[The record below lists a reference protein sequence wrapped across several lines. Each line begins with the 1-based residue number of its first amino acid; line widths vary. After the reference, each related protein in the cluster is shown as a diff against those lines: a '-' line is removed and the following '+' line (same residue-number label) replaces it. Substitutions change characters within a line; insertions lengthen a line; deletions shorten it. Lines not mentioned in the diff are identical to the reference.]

1 MGGMNRAPTTEERV
15 WAVLSHLSALTLG
28 MGIILPVI
36 GWSDQRRKS
45 NYSSFQCLQ
54 ALGYQSLGY
63 TIWILSTLLIAI
75 GFMLFALAALGRAE
89 DATAEMSSWI
99 VGSYVVIF
107 LFIGVYVIL
116 PIIAAFAC
124 AIGRDFRYPIMGD
137 RLARYLGYDAANDR
151 EWLIE
156 EHEDRW
162 VAAMGHVSVI
172 IVLWGMLAPFTGWVL
187 QGRRSLFLRF
197 QSLQTLVFQGGALI
211 LYFGAIFLYVFS
223 LFFLFAMFGWNDG
236 TNFDSPL
243 TIFGLVLFMVLLVI
257 AFLVALLVPL
267 LHIMGQWAG
276 YRTLKG
282 DEYRYP
288 LVGKLVER
296 RVAADGGGAKK

>member
-1 MGGMNRAPTTEERV
+1 MGGMNRTPTPEERV

-75 GFMLFALAALGRAE
+75 VIMLVVLFTLGRLE
-89 DATAEMSSWI
+89 DVTVELSSWI
-99 VGSYVVIF
+99 TGSYVMVF
-107 LFIGVYVIL
+107 LFIGLYVIL
-116 PIIAAFAC
+116 PVIAAIAC
-124 AIGRDFRYPIMGD
+124 ALGRNFRYPIMGS
-137 RLARYLGYDAANDR
+137 RLARYLGYDAPGDN
-151 EWLIE
+151 EWLVE

-162 VAAMGHVSVI
+162 VAAMGHFSVI
-172 IVLWGMLAPFTGWVL
+172 IVLWGMLAPFTARVL
-187 QGRRSLFLRF
+187 QGRRSLFLKF
-197 QSLQTLVFQGGALI
+197 QTLQTLVFQGGALI
-211 LYFGAIFLYVFS
+211 LYFGAVFLYVFS
-223 LFFLFAMFGWNDG
+223 LFVLFVMFGWNDG
-236 TNFDSPL
+236 PNFDSPL

-257 AFLVALLVPL
+257 AFLAALLVPL

-282 DEYRYP
+282 DDYRYP
-288 LVGKLVER
+288 LVGKLVGR
-296 RVAADGGGAKK
+296 WIANGADGKK